1 MLITNGNNT
10 LHFIH
15 QPDFAVELIEKP
27 ENIEAPDHN
36 NVEAKNPA
44 DAQHREGGT
53 SSTMEEIMKTF
64 SKFCEIVT

>member
-36 NVEAKNPA
+36 KV
-44 DAQHREGGT
+44 
-53 SSTMEEIMKTF
+53 
-64 SKFCEIVT
+64 